1 MAFSCLIPGAGGSY
15 TLTQGHSFM
24 RMGNV
29 VNTWVHDVSL
39 SSVIS
44 LGPSCARQCMN
55 PRELFPALVFAGEEW
70 GLWRAQAMR
79 GGEKAKHKVCASAG
93 MFVTRAWTH
102 KSWLPLAV
110 LWDSAASQIL
120 IKIGGKGELF
130 QLEQLPCCIIRLLS
144 CSGGALP
151 QQFP

>member
-1 MAFSCLIPGAGGSY
+1 
-15 TLTQGHSFM
+15 
-24 RMGNV
+24 
-29 VNTWVHDVSL
+29 
-39 SSVIS
+39 
-44 LGPSCARQCMN
+44 
-55 PRELFPALVFAGEEW
+55 
-70 GLWRAQAMR
+70 MR
-79 GGEKAKHKVCASAG
+79 GGEKTKHKVCASAG

-120 IKIGGKGELF
+120 IKTGGKGELF

-151 QQFP
+151 QQCFHKMPYKFFVDLKKKLCLQNVAEIFIYKRDSLGLAKVTFPFIFVFCCQLSSCIS